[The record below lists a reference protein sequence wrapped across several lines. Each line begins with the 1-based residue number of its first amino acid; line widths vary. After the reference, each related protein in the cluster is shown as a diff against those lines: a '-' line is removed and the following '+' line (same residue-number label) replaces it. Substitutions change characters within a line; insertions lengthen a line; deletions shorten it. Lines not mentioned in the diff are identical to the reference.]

1 MTENN
6 RSTTL
11 VKSILAVFAGFV
23 AVVVLSEGTDMLL
36 VAAGIFPPLNQSAAF
51 TTPLLL
57 LATIYRSVYSA
68 AGCYLAARLAPNR
81 PMTHALALGGIGL
94 AASIA
99 GAIVMRGA
107 GHAWYPWT
115 LVVLAMP
122 CAWLGGF
129 LYQRS
134 SAVRGELQKS

>member
-1 MTENN
+1 MTETK
-6 RSTTL
+6 RSATL
-11 VKSILAVFAGFV
+11 VRSILAVFASFV

-57 LATIYRSVYSA
+57 LATIYRSVYSVV
-68 AGCYLAARLAPNR
+68 GCYLAARLSPSR

-107 GHAWYPWT
+107 GHTWYPWT

-122 CAWLGGF
+122 CAWLGGV

-134 SAVRGELQKS
+134 SATRGGLRNS